1 MRNKK
6 LLSTLTALSLLAS
19 MCSLTGCG
27 ETNQGGGRIA
37 VVCKNKTLTFWDE
50 VQEGAKEAG
59 LESGYTIDCYA
70 ANSDSDYQSQEQF
83 IKEAINNKVD
93 AIVIAP
99 NDAEQLSEVISQ
111 ASQQGI
117 KIINI
122 NTKMTHSAVASF
134 VSSSDA
140 DGGGIAA
147 KNALDTLGYSL
158 NIGKI
163 GLVGNVSATADTRIQ
178 GFKDVITSQLAAYV
192 INNNLASEL
201 GINTD
206 KTPTPT
212 TTETEEG
219 TEGVET
225 TPPPTETFTGN
236 LEEAV
241 NEKLQAKLAA
251 QFLEPDRVSN
261 EDDAYAATQELLN
274 QGVQVLFA
282 TNTYT
287 TLGMCRAVKELEETN
302 PGTLDKLIVIGFNS
316 DTQEVEYIKQGVLD
330 GTVIQNPYNMGYI
343 SVRYAMKA
351 INNEAINAN
360 VNTGVTYISADN
372 LNDAD
377 IKLLLNP
384 TTA

>member
-1 MRNKK
+1 MRKK
-6 LLSTLTALSLLAS
+6 RILSTLTALSLLTS

-27 ETNQGGGRIA
+27 TKPKGGRIA
-37 VVCKNKTLTFWDE
+37 VICKNKTLSFWTE

-70 ANSDSDYQSQEQF
+70 ANSDSDYSSQQEF
-83 IKEAINNKVD
+83 IQEAIKNNVD

-99 NDAEQLSEVISQ
+99 NNGEQLSNAISE
-111 ASQQGI
+111 ASQKGI

-122 NTKMTHSAVASF
+122 NTKMSHSAVASF
-134 VSSSDA
+134 ISSSDA

-147 KNALDTLGYSL
+147 KNALDALSDPL

-178 GFKDVITSQLAAYV
+178 GFKDVLASQISAYV
-192 INNNLASEL
+192 LKNNLAAQL
-201 GINTD
+201 GIYTEPQQ
-206 KTPTPT
+206 TPTDPDDPNAGN
-212 TTETEEG
+212 TTEITE
-219 TEGVET
+219 
-225 TPPPTETFTGN
+225 PFTGN
-236 LEEAV
+236 LEDAV
-241 NEKLQAKLAA
+241 MEKVKEKLAL
-251 QFLEPDRVSN
+251 QFIEPERVAN
-261 EDDAYAATQELLN
+261 EDDAFEATKALLS
-274 QGVQVLFA
+274 QGAQILFA

-287 TLGMCRAVKELEETN
+287 TIGMCKAVNQLEDSN
-302 PGTLDKLIVIGFNS
+302 PGTLDKLTVIGFNS
-316 DTQEVEYIKQGVLD
+316 DLQEVEYIKQGVLD

-360 VNTGVTYISADN
+360 INTGVTFISKDN

>member
-1 MRNKK
+1 MRKK
-6 LLSTLTALSLLAS
+6 RILSTLTALSLLTS

-27 ETNQGGGRIA
+27 TKPKGGRIA
-37 VVCKNKTLTFWDE
+37 VICKNKTLSFWTE

-70 ANSDSDYQSQEQF
+70 ANSDSDYSSQQEF
-83 IKEAINNKVD
+83 IQEAIKNNVD

-99 NDAEQLSEVISQ
+99 NNGEQLSNAISE
-111 ASQQGI
+111 ASQKGI

-122 NTKMTHSAVASF
+122 NTKMSHSAVASF
-134 VSSSDA
+134 ISSSDA

-147 KNALDTLGYSL
+147 KNALDALSDPL

-178 GFKDVITSQLAAYV
+178 GFKDVLASQISAYV
-192 INNNLASEL
+192 LKNNLAAQL
-201 GINTD
+201 GIYTE
-206 KTPTPT
+206 PQQT
-212 TTETEEG
+212 TTDPDDPNAGNTTEHIE
-219 TEGVET
+219 
-225 TPPPTETFTGN
+225 PFTGN
-236 LEEAV
+236 LEDAV
-241 NEKLQAKLAA
+241 MEKVKEKLAS
-251 QFLEPDRVSN
+251 QFIEPERVAN
-261 EDDAYAATQELLN
+261 EDDAFEATKALLS
-274 QGVQVLFA
+274 QGAQILFA

-287 TLGMCRAVKELEETN
+287 TIGMCKAVNQLEDSN
-302 PGTLDKLIVIGFNS
+302 PGTLDKLTVIGFNS
-316 DTQEVEYIKQGVLD
+316 DLQEVEYIKQGVLD

-360 VNTGVTYISADN
+360 INTGVTFISKDN

>member
-1 MRNKK
+1 MRKK
-6 LLSTLTALSLLAS
+6 RILSTLTALSLLTS

-27 ETNQGGGRIA
+27 AKPKGGRIA
-37 VVCKNKTLTFWDE
+37 VICKNKTLSFWTE

-70 ANSDSDYQSQEQF
+70 ANSDSDYSSQQEF
-83 IKEAINNKVD
+83 IQEAIKNNVD

-99 NDAEQLSEVISQ
+99 NNGEQLSNAISE
-111 ASQQGI
+111 ASQKGI

-122 NTKMTHSAVASF
+122 NTKMSHSAVASF
-134 VSSSDA
+134 ISSSDA

-147 KNALDTLGYSL
+147 KNALDALSDPL

-178 GFKDVITSQLAAYV
+178 GFKDVLASQISAYV
-192 INNNLASEL
+192 LKNNLAAQL
-201 GINTD
+201 GIYTE
-206 KTPTPT
+206 PQQT
-212 TTETEEG
+212 TTDPDDPNAGNTTEI
-219 TEGVET
+219 TE
-225 TPPPTETFTGN
+225 PFTGN
-236 LEEAV
+236 LEDAV
-241 NEKLQAKLAA
+241 MEKVKEKLAL
-251 QFLEPDRVSN
+251 QFIEPERVAN
-261 EDDAYAATQELLN
+261 EDDAFEATKALLS
-274 QGVQVLFA
+274 QGAQILFA

-287 TLGMCRAVKELEETN
+287 TIGMCKAVNQLEDSN
-302 PGTLDKLIVIGFNS
+302 PGTLDKLTVIGFNS
-316 DTQEVEYIKQGVLD
+316 DLQEVEYIKQGVLD

-360 VNTGVTYISADN
+360 INTGVTFISKDN